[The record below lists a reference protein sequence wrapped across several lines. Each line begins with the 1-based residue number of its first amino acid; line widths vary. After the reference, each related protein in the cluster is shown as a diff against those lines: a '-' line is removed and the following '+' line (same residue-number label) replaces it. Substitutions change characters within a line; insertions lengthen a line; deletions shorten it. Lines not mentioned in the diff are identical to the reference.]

1 MPVRINMQ
9 IKRSFV
15 LVNDQEK
22 VARRTEILKQTAIK
36 IQKKAQAGA
45 SRPMGLGAGTKNDKL
60 VPAIKIIGPVTS
72 NNGKRQ
78 QITVIADQVE
88 APHALWQE
96 YGTGI
101 YGTAPGARHSVIF
114 PTQKKLMA
122 WDPKGQT
129 GLYKGGGVWTGTRS
143 KKWVRGKVQRGTWQ
157 FAAYI
162 KGVRPKHFMRDARND
177 PQIKSEYLAE
187 IAKTVKLVEPT

>member
-1 MPVRINMQ
+1 
-9 IKRSFV
+9 
-15 LVNDQEK
+15 VNNQEL
-22 VARRTEILKQTAIK
+22 VARRTEILKETALK

-45 SRPMGLGAGTKNDKL
+45 SRPMGLGAGTKNNKL
-60 VPAIKIIGPVTS
+60 VPAIRIEGPETS
-72 NNGKRQ
+72 SNGKRVQ
-78 QITVIADQVE
+78 VRVIADQE
-88 APHALWQE
+88 MAPHALWQE

-101 YGTAPGARHSVIF
+101 YGTATGARGEVIF

-129 GLYKGGGVWTGTRS
+129 GLYKGGGVWTGVHT
-143 KKWVRGKVQRGTWQ
+143 KGKFVRGKQRKELWQ

-187 IAKTVKLVEPT
+187 IAKTVKIVETK